1 MEAPA
6 ALPLEGAQ
14 RPVDNSFGQMDIL
27 RTEQLPPLQNDFDE
41 GEENDDNDDKQ
52 KVSRWQIGS
61 GSLGVLEQVYAMEPF
76 PGTNIPRTGPT
87 LNLPAASIS
96 RLRRIVGA
104 RPALHTCIL
113 RLTATSL
120 SATSCPCDAT
130 HADSR
135 VSQLSYLIIHTPPTP
150 ARTLHLASL
159 AVHVPTLPPPPLRHP
174 NTHVHLPL
182 ARPTRVTPRDCPAP
196 ACVDACDIFLPQGS
210 IRGVSSAASSTSQ
223 PGRCRSGSKTSGSV
237 SASCH
242 VPRGC

>member
-27 RTEQLPPLQNDFDE
+27 RTEQLPPLLNDFDE

-159 AVHVPTLPPPPLRHP
+159 AVHVPTLPPPPFTPPEHTRALTTRAP
-174 NTHVHLPL
+174 N
-182 ARPTRVTPRDCPAP
+182 PRDPP
-196 ACVDACDIFLPQGS
+196 RLPGSGLRRCV
-210 IRGVSSAASSTSQ
+210 
-223 PGRCRSGSKTSGSV
+223 
-237 SASCH
+237 
-242 VPRGC
+242 